1 VTGVSGVPSVH
12 DLAVRQLA
20 DYRAGTPGL
29 WFAEHDGSE
38 LTLEEAYAVQDEV
51 VALRSGDVVVGYKV
65 GCTGP
70 GTRAQFG
77 LDGPIRGT
85 LLGTELHTSGV
96 ALAASAFA
104 GLAIEGELAL
114 RIGLDGEPDRV
125 LPVVELHNYVFR
137 GQPPTLQELVANNG
151 LNAGVVLPAGAEEPW
166 PGDDRLDGL
175 LRVEVDGRV
184 VDAGPMTGVPG
195 GPSGSLDWLRG
206 HLAQRGLALRPGHLV
221 LTGTALGLIPVVP
234 GNEVRVDADGLG
246 EVGMSVLP

>member
-1 VTGVSGVPSVH
+1 VTVVPSVH

-29 WFAEHDGSE
+29 WFAEHAGSE

-51 VALRSGDVVVGYKV
+51 VALRSEDAVVGYKV

-85 LLGTELHTSGV
+85 LFGGELHPSGV
-96 ALAASAFA
+96 SLAASAFA

-114 RIGLDGEPDRV
+114 RIGPHGEPDRV

-151 LNAGVVLPAGAEEPW
+151 LNAGVVLPAIEALW

-175 LRVEVDGRV
+175 LKVEVDGRV

-195 GPSGSLDWLRG
+195 GPAGSLDWLRG
-206 HLAQRGLALRPGHLV
+206 HLAQRGLALRPGQLV
-221 LTGTALGLIPVVP
+221 LTGTPLGLIPVVP
-234 GNEVRVDADGLG
+234 GNEVRVTADGVG